1 MAENVNNTI
10 KTTVELD
17 INQAQ
22 QEIVKLN
29 SIASDGTKELS
40 ERLEAKNKQ
49 IEIQNS
55 LNKKNIADLEKQVK
69 GLKGVEGSEKKYEQ
83 AVKKLNKAKLN
94 EVKVTERN
102 AKQQRK
108 LADSY
113 KESRSA
119 IGTLNKATGG
129 FVDKLKLLAA
139 NPVILVMTALTA
151 TLALLKKAFTSS
163 EKGQDTFAKGMAILD
178 SVVGNLMDVVA
189 GFAET
194 LVDLFTN
201 PVESIK
207 GFASAFKENIT
218 NRISSSI
225 ELFGFLGSAIK
236 KVFSGDFSGALEDA
250 KSAGSSYID
259 TLTGVKDTIN
269 KTKDAVKGFTEAVI
283 ADGIV
288 AGQIAD
294 QRANADRIERDL
306 IVERAK
312 ANRDRA
318 AALEKSVDKEKFT
331 IKERIEFLKEA
342 GRIEQEITDKEII
355 AAKVRLKAKISENAL
370 SNSNK
375 EDLEEEARLKAR
387 IVELEFAR
395 LTKQKEVTGQIQAFS
410 MEEISALK
418 AVEAFKKGLIDTE
431 DQTKLQKIEQE
442 KTDREKA
449 LEDLK
454 ISEEAKSELLLDI
467 DKRFRED
474 KRKLKEEEDLID
486 AEIQLESDEFDL
498 QRKREF
504 GTATLGDELL
514 FLEKQREQDLSNK
527 ELTEKERDLINKKY
541 NAKAKDLADLAEQ
554 QAKDKDIAIL
564 ESALGAAAQAFG
576 DSKALSVAGAL
587 INTYKGISE
596 VWGAKSETGLVGAGL
611 AQKVA
616 TTAIVAAQGFGTV
629 KKIMSTNAPGVS
641 SRGGGGGGGSISSVA
656 MPTIPTATSSEV
668 SDLSASNAA
677 RSGIDSSIGNQATQT
692 ASANVQAGNSGNVIF
707 SESSYKSFQDQVT
720 FKEDKSTL

>member
-17 INQAQ
+17 VNQAQ

-596 VWGAKSETGLVGAGL
+596 VWAAKSETGLVGAGL